1 MKIPNW
7 FRRLVRNSLKEIAR
21 IQFLILR
28 MLFRVIPTRVA
39 LTYDAL
45 SKQDGLGAQ
54 LQRIL
59 AIHSLSVDLRISY
72 IHTGL
77 ADVAIHPLDPYQ
89 SESQVQD
96 FLKKVNRVFN
106 IESTNEKS
114 FDNART
120 YLIPSLSNLALFSI
134 LAKSLIFQRFI
145 ILKIVEP
152 YRCSDLNPAMY
163 EQISQHLRA
172 LELEPIDK
180 SIIGVHY
187 RRGFGNFDI
196 QKGEK
201 FSRELEI
208 STIVKKCNEIIAANN
223 EITTVHI
230 FTDAAP
236 TDSIFSPPEY
246 QQKLWLTNI
255 NFDGERLFASG
266 LDVNSGFGGLKVPF
280 SVVSGGDPFESL
292 ISLAHLDYL
301 VLSRSSFGYVSA
313 LLTRRTEVWLPKTF
327 WHPPLPSWFTY

>member
-1 MKIPNW
+1 
-7 FRRLVRNSLKEIAR
+7 
-21 IQFLILR
+21 
-28 MLFRVIPTRVA
+28 MLFRLITPPIA

-59 AIHSLSVDLRISY
+59 AIRSLSTELKLSY

-77 ADVAIHPLDPYQ
+77 ADVAVHPLDPYQ
-89 SESQVQD
+89 SESEVQN
-96 FLKKVNRVFN
+96 FLKKVNLVFD
-106 IESTNEKS
+106 IESTKEES

-120 YLIPSLSNLALFSI
+120 VLAPSLNMLSLFSI
-134 LAKSLIFQRFI
+134 LVNSLISRRSF

-152 YRCSDLNPAMY
+152 YKCSDLHPAMY
-163 EQISQHLRA
+163 TQISQQLQSLR
-172 LELEPIDK
+172 LEPIDK

-187 RRGFGNFDI
+187 RHGFGNFDI

-201 FSRELEI
+201 YPREIEI
-208 STIVKKCNEIIAANN
+208 ASIVNKCNEIIAANKA
-223 EITTVHI
+223 ITAVHI

-236 TDSIFSPPEY
+236 TDLFFSPPEY
-246 QQKLWLTNI
+246 QRELWLTNN
-255 NFDGERLFASG
+255 NFDGETLVANG
-266 LDVNSGFGGLKVPF
+266 IDVNSGFSDLNVPF
-280 SVVSGGDPFESL
+280 VVRSGGDPFESL

-313 LLTRRTEVWLPKTF
+313 LLAHRREVWLPKTF